1 MRIKRFAVTFL
12 IVISFA
18 LMLLGKADVI
28 IVEKA
33 KVVAMEVINPIL
45 RIISIP
51 IMKFAETID
60 NISELKRIRKE
71 NIILKTEN
79 KELLRWQ
86 AAAKYLL
93 NENEKLA
100 KLLNYTPLPEAEYL
114 AARVI
119 AEKSGSFAKSLIA
132 YTAKPYKIKKGQ
144 AVITEEGLVGRVDLK
159 GSKSVRILLITDIN
173 SKIPIVTETTRTK
186 AILTGNN
193 TNFPLLTS
201 VYENNEIMIG
211 EKIVTS
217 DITGAFPAGIPVGT
231 VIASGD
237 DGLIKVQPFVDF
249 SRLEYVSIV
258 DFNLEGILP
267 EDISCLGKAKQ

>member
-267 EDISCLGKAKQ
+267 EDISCLGKAK